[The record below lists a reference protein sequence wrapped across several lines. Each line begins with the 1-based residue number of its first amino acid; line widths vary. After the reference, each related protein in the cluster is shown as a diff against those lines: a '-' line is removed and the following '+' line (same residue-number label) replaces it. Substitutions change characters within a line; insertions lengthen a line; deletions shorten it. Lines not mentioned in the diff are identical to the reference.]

1 MKTLQT
7 LLKEDKQIKN
17 LQILLD
23 EDHVNACKEAITW
36 VKEMTIEQAM
46 IDIHRGDW
54 CLYIAMLLEVDERT
68 LTLAKGK
75 CAETVMHLMRDQRS
89 VDAVKACI
97 DYGNGLISKAD
108 LQIVATAANKAANA
122 AGIAAEDDID
132 ESAAYA
138 ADAASYAANVW
149 GYASDCASAS
159 SFAADSESINQQQ
172 TADICKEILGQLIID
187 KVNSLYK

>member
-7 LLKEDKQIKN
+7 LLKEDKQIKT

-23 EDHVNACKEAITW
+23 EDHLNACKEAITW
-36 VKEMTIEQAM
+36 IGDRTIEQSM

-54 CLYIAMLLEVDERT
+54 CLFMGMLLGVNKKK

-75 CAETVMHLMRDQRS
+75 CAETVMHLMSDQRS
-89 VDAVKACI
+89 VDAVKASI

-108 LQIVATAANKAANA
+108 LQIVAAAANKAANA
-122 AGIAAEDDID
+122 AAIAAEDDVD

-138 ADAASYAANVW
+138 ADAASYAANVS
-149 GYASDCASAS
+149 GYASDCAYAS
-159 SFAADSESINQQQ
+159 SYAADSETINQQQ

-187 KVNSLYK
+187 KVNGLYK